1 MPVAVLLIASGAA
14 TALVGLAA
22 FFTPRPFL
30 RLVLKV
36 EAADGAMLFFV
47 RHWGVL
53 LAAVGALIAYSAQ
66 APASRLPILAA
77 AIVEKFA
84 GVLLIFFGPAKRTAP
99 LTAIAIAD
107 GVLAA
112 LYVAIIAGA

>member
-1 MPVAVLLIASGAA
+1 LPVAVLLIASGAL
-14 TALVGLAA
+14 TAVAGLAA
-22 FFTPRPFL
+22 FLVPKPFL

-36 EAADGAMLFFV
+36 DAADGATLFFV

-53 LAAVGALIAYSAQ
+53 LAAIGALIVYSAH
-66 APASRLPILAA
+66 APAARPAILAA

-99 LTAIAIAD
+99 LTAIAITD

-112 LYVAIIAGA
+112 LYVAIIAAA